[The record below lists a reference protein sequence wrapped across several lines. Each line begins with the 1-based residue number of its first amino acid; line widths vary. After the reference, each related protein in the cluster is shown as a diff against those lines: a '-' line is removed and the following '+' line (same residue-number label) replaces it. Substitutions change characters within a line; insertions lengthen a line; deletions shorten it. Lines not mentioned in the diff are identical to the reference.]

1 MKGITVPYL
10 ASAKLKVVVTE
21 YNYKDHSVLFY
32 VEPRESETEKAFT
45 QKIIEGLIKQ
55 GYTQISTALFKKK
68 LYINTRSQQLENSF
82 ALSGGEKGKEAEKG
96 TIKRELLELDDIIGK
111 GKGFRNYEFRIS
123 NDIRNI
129 R

>member
-1 MKGITVPYL
+1 MRGTTAAYL

-32 VEPRESETEKAFT
+32 LEPRDGETEKVFT
-45 QKIIEGLIKQ
+45 HTIIEGLIKQ
-55 GYTQISTALFKKK
+55 GYTQINNTLFKKK
-68 LYINTRSQQLENSF
+68 LYIDTRAQQLENSF
-82 ALSGGEKGKEAEKG
+82 ALSSEEKGKEAEKG

-111 GKGFRNYEFRIS
+111 GEEFRNYELNITS
-123 NDIRNI
+123 DIRNI